1 MEWTTFVGA
10 GRDSALV
17 VTTADLLQ
25 WCIDGVFKVGQF
37 CDAVCIVI
45 WVWTVVTSMI
55 FCYVVLFGTSEG
67 GGRGWSPQLCSDQ
80 SLGQVGIG
88 SVGQSGGAFE
98 ESPQYGYVRLYGG
111 PVFVYYLEGF
121 PTVGTV
127 SGHECGF
134 PLFHFL

>member
-37 CDAVCIVI
+37 YDVVCIVI

-55 FCYVVLFGTSEG
+55 FCYVVLFGPSEG
-67 GGRGWSPQLCSDQ
+67 GGVGGRLNFALTNLLAR
-80 SLGQVGIG
+80 LGL
-88 SVGQSGGAFE
+88 A
-98 ESPQYGYVRLYGG
+98 L
-111 PVFVYYLEGF
+111 
-121 PTVGTV
+121 
-127 SGHECGF
+127 
-134 PLFHFL
+134 